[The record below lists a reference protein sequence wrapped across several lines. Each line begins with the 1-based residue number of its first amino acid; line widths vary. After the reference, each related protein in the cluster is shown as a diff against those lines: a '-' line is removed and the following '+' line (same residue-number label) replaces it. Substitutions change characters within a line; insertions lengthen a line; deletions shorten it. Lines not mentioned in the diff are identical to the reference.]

1 MVIVL
6 TPSCAAAEAVSRSE
20 LAPAVGFAMVGGVKR
35 AVTPGGNPVTVNFS
49 APAKPL
55 DAVVPSAIATML
67 LRASVAETEP
77 AVSLN
82 PPTTTVTT
90 TVGAGET
97 PLLVPITVIG

>member
-6 TPSCAAAEAVSRSE
+6 TPSSAAAEAVSLSE
-20 LAPAVGFAMVGGVKR
+20 LAPAAGLAMVGGVKR
-35 AVTPGGNPVTVNFS
+35 AVTPAGKPVTVNVS
-49 APAKPL
+49 APGKPL
-55 DAVVPSAIATML
+55 DAVVRSAIAITL